1 MDIFII
7 TLQQVIVIINAA
19 HFFIPHDMITIISAR
34 RVVSLSAGKGGDTE
48 TADSEKTANG
58 CRRDIYLFYIPYPH
72 IVIQKLQN
80 YKIYMLYQNYQN
92 R

>member
-1 MDIFII
+1 MNISII

-58 CRRDIYLFYIPYPH
+58 CRRDIYL
-72 IVIQKLQN
+72 L
-80 YKIYMLYQNYQN
+80 LYFLSTY
-92 R
+92 RYSRITEL